1 LNQKCF
7 FLKKQHVNGLFER
20 VASPLLYPWPKEAG
34 ADALLIRSAPGSP
47 GQAVNPGRGESE
59 ETFKEIAKEE
69 NTHEAETRR
78 K

>member
-1 LNQKCF
+1 MLMAF
-7 FLKKQHVNGLFER
+7 SSD

-34 ADALLIRSAPGSP
+34 ANALPNRSAPGLP
-47 GQAVNPGRGESE
+47 GQAVNPGRGEPE

-69 NTHEAETRR
+69 DTHETEARR